1 MGVCSTSCM
10 SLEAHHL
17 FKECLFTAGNGR
29 SRAAGSLAIFAVPP
43 KILALE
49 TSGSSLSLCK
59 HVVF

>member
-1 MGVCSTSCM
+1 M